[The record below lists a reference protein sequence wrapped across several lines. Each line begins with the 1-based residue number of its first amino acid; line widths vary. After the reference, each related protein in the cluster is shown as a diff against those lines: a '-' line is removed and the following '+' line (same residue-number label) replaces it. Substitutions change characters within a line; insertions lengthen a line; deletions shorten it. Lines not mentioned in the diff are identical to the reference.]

1 MAKCVAVASGGMDS
15 ATLVWLLK
23 DQGHEVHALS
33 FDYGQSHRV
42 ELEYAQF
49 LFDSSQ
55 PEVNE
60 ISGAHGKADSWLVAN
75 LTAITHLLSSATS
88 SLTNHEVQIPD
99 GLYNEDSMKQT
110 VVPNRNMIML
120 SVAIGFAV
128 SINAKFVATAVHA
141 GDHFIYP
148 DCRPGFIKE
157 MNVVAI
163 TANEGFSVFP
173 SKAELLGYGDSWS
186 HSAIYAPFLN
196 KGKHDIATIGN
207 RLQVPYEDT
216 WSCYK
221 GGDTHC
227 GRCGTCT
234 ERKEAFRL
242 AHIKDPTK
250 YLDPTFKIEAF
261 Q

>member
-1 MAKCVAVASGGMDS
+1 MAKCVAVVSGGMDS

-23 DQGHEVHALS
+23 NQGHEVHAIS
-33 FDYGQSHRV
+33 FDYGQNHKV
-42 ELEYAQF
+42 ELDYAER
-49 LFDSSQ
+49 LFD
-55 PEVNE
+55 PIDVGLE
-60 ISGAHGKADSWLVAN
+60 SGAHGTADSWRCVD
-75 LTAITHLLSSATS
+75 LTSITHLLSSATS
-88 SLTNHEVQIPD
+88 SLTNPDVEVPD
-99 GLYNEDSMKQT
+99 GRYDAESMKQT

-120 SVAIGFAV
+120 SIAIGFAV
-128 SINAKFVATAVHA
+128 SIEGRFVATAVHA

-163 TANEGFSVFP
+163 TANEGFSKFP
-173 SKAELLGYGDSWS
+173 TRENLLGYGDSWGHAS
-186 HSAIYAPFLN
+186 IYAPFLN
-196 KGKHDIATIGN
+196 IGKHDIAKLGN
-207 RLQVPYEDT
+207 NLNVPYVDT

-221 GGDTHC
+221 GGETHC

-242 AHIKDPTK
+242 AHVKDPTK
-250 YLDPTFKIEAF
+250 YLDADFEIKAY